1 MKLRVPHPRLLPVTI
16 TALAALLA
24 VKTVDMV
31 QLATGAVV
39 VDTSVMAAALA
50 ATAAA
55 DAPAPPA
62 RADSARTEA
71 GRPSSPSVAQDRY
84 PATLGAA
91 ETAARP
97 TQAPAGAAAPAAAEQ
112 GQPAQALIAHV
123 TPSPDPVPPPVGDA
137 ERALLQDLRSRKLE
151 IDARDRATSERE
163 AVLSAAEHKLSER
176 IDQLATLQT
185 RLEALDT
192 ERKRH
197 DEANWAGL
205 VHTYEAMKPRD
216 AASIFNDLDLAVL
229 LPVLDRMKEGKA
241 ALVLAAMQ
249 PERARLV
256 TTKLA
261 QQRSQPS
268 AVAAGG

>member
-16 TALAALLA
+16 AALGALLA
-24 VKTVDMV
+24 IKTVDMI

-50 ATAAA
+50 ATGAA

-62 RADSARTEA
+62 RADAA
-71 GRPSSPSVAQDRY
+71 RPSSGVAQERY
-84 PATLGAA
+84 PATLGTA

-97 TQAPAGAAAPAAAEQ
+97 TPAPSGAAAPAAAEQ

-123 TPSPDPVPPPVGDA
+123 TPSPEPAPPPVGDA

-176 IDQLATLQT
+176 VDQLAALQT

-197 DEANWAGL
+197 DEANWTGL

>member
-24 VKTVDMV
+24 VKTVDMI

-50 ATAAA
+50 ATGAA
-55 DAPAPPA
+55 DAPAAPA
-62 RADSARTEA
+62 RAEA
-71 GRPSSPSVAQDRY
+71 ARPSFPNVAQERY

-176 IDQLATLQT
+176 VDQLAALQT

-197 DEANWAGL
+197 DEANWTGL

-229 LPVLDRMKEGKA
+229 LPVLDRMKDGKA

>member
-16 TALAALLA
+16 TALGALLA
-24 VKTVDMV
+24 VKTVDMI

-50 ATAAA
+50 ATGAA
-55 DAPAPPA
+55 DAPAAPA
-62 RADSARTEA
+62 RADSAR
-71 GRPSSPSVAQDRY
+71 PSSSSVAQERY

-97 TQAPAGAAAPAAAEQ
+97 AQAPAGAAAPAAAEQ

-176 IDQLATLQT
+176 VDQLAALQT

>member
-16 TALAALLA
+16 TALGALLA
-24 VKTVDMV
+24 VKTVDMI
-31 QLATGAVV
+31 QLATGAAV
-39 VDTSVMAAALA
+39 VDTSVMAPALA
-50 ATAAA
+50 ATAA
-55 DAPAPPA
+55 DATAAPP
-62 RADSARTEA
+62 RTEA
-71 GRPSSPSVAQDRY
+71 GLAPASAVQDPY
-84 PATLGAA
+84 PATLGVA
-91 ETAARP
+91 EPGSARP
-97 TQAPAGAAAPAAAEQ
+97 AQASAGAAPAGAGQ

-123 TPSPDPVPPPVGDA
+123 TPSADSMPPPVGDA

-176 IDQLATLQT
+176 LDQLTALQA
-185 RLEALDT
+185 RLEGLDA
-192 ERKRH
+192 ERKQH
-197 DEANWAGL
+197 DEANWSGL
-205 VHTYEAMKPRD
+205 VRTYEAMKPRD

-256 TTKLA
+256 TSKLA

>member
-16 TALAALLA
+16 TALGALLA
-24 VKTVDMV
+24 VKTVDMI
-31 QLATGAVV
+31 QLATGTAV
-39 VDTSVMAAALA
+39 VDTSVMAVALA

-55 DAPAPPA
+55 NPPA
-62 RADSARTEA
+62 AVPAKAEAIRPPSAGA
-71 GRPSSPSVAQDRY
+71 AQERY
-84 PATLGAA
+84 PATLGAPA
-91 ETAARP
+91 SADVE
-97 TQAPAGAAAPAAAEQ
+97 QA
-112 GQPAQALIAHV
+112 QPAPPLIAHV
-123 TPSPDPVPPPVGDA
+123 TPSADPVPPPVGDA

-176 IDQLATLQT
+176 VDQLAALQT
-185 RLEALDT
+185 RLEALDA
-192 ERKRH
+192 ERKQH
-197 DEANWAGL
+197 DEANWSGL
-205 VHTYEAMKPRD
+205 VRTYEAMKPRD

>member
-16 TALAALLA
+16 TALGALLA
-24 VKTVDMV
+24 VKTVDMI
-31 QLATGAVV
+31 QLATGTAV
-39 VDTSVMAAALA
+39 VDTSVMAVALA

-55 DAPAPPA
+55 NPPA
-62 RADSARTEA
+62 AVPAKAEAIRPPSAGA
-71 GRPSSPSVAQDRY
+71 AQERY

-91 ETAARP
+91 DAAAARP
-97 TQAPAGAAAPAAAEQ
+97 APNPTGAPASADVEQ
-112 GQPAQALIAHV
+112 AQPAPPLIAHV
-123 TPSPDPVPPPVGDA
+123 TPSADPLPPPVGDA

-176 IDQLATLQT
+176 VDQLAALQT
-185 RLEALDT
+185 RLEALDA
-192 ERKRH
+192 ERKQH
-197 DEANWAGL
+197 DEANWSGL
-205 VHTYEAMKPRD
+205 VRTYEAMKPRD

>member
-16 TALAALLA
+16 TALGALLA
-24 VKTVDMV
+24 VKAVDMI
-31 QLATGAVV
+31 QLATGAAV
-39 VDTSVMAAALA
+39 VDTSVMAPALA
-50 ATAAA
+50 APAA
-55 DAPAPPA
+55 DAPTATP
-62 RADSARTEA
+62 RTGA
-71 GRPSSPSVAQDRY
+71 GQPVPTAAQDPY
-84 PATLGAA
+84 PATLGVADSA
-91 ETAARP
+91 SARP
-97 TQAPAGAAAPAAAEQ
+97 AQAPAGAGPTANEQ
-112 GQPAQALIAHV
+112 GQSAQALIAHV
-123 TPSPDPVPPPVGDA
+123 TPSADAAPPPVGDA

-176 IDQLATLQT
+176 LDQLAALQA
-185 RLEALDT
+185 RLEALDA
-192 ERKRH
+192 ERKQH
-197 DEANWAGL
+197 DEANWSGL
-205 VHTYEAMKPRD
+205 VRTYEAMKPRD

-229 LPVLDRMKEGKA
+229 LPVLDRMKETKA

-256 TTKLA
+256 TAKLA

>member
-16 TALAALLA
+16 TALGALLA
-24 VKTVDMV
+24 VKTVDMI
-31 QLATGAVV
+31 QLATGAAV

-50 ATAAA
+50 ATGTA
-55 DAPAPPA
+55 DAPAAP
-62 RADSARTEA
+62 ARTEA
-71 GRPSSPSVAQDRY
+71 ARPPAANAAQDPY

-91 ETAARP
+91 DAASARTA
-97 TQAPAGAAAPAAAEQ
+97 QAPATAGAQAGAEQ

-123 TPSPDPVPPPVGDA
+123 TPSADAAPPPVGDA

-176 IDQLATLQT
+176 VDQLAALQT
-185 RLEALDT
+185 RLEGLDA

-197 DEANWAGL
+197 DEANWSGL
-205 VHTYEAMKPRD
+205 VRTYEAMKPRD

-229 LPVLDRMKEGKA
+229 LPVLDRMKEARA

-256 TTKLA
+256 TSRLA